1 MLEAWEIQQCHLANL
16 EGHEEV
22 RSHREG
28 HGKPLRVS
36 REEWDGKLGAL
47 QRECQL

>member
-1 MLEAWEIQQCHLANL
+1 MLEVSEIQQCHLANL

-22 RSHREG
+22 RSHLEG
-28 HGKPLRVS
+28 QGQPL

>member
-1 MLEAWEIQQCHLANL
+1 MLEAWEIQQCPLANL

-22 RSHREG
+22 RSHLEG

-36 REEWDGKLGAL
+36 GEEWDGKLSAL